1 MKQLLSALEFMQSK
15 NIVHR
20 VSRTLFCPKE
30 EFLRPILWLV
40 FFGIF
45 HFEGTVI
52 QIEKA
57 LINDTLV
64 FQKYPENFAFQLF
77 IILQKFTRETCY
89 FLKKKPT
96 F

>member
-20 VSRTLFCPKE
+20 VSRILFCPKE

-45 HFEGTVI
+45 YFEGTVM

-57 LINDTLV
+57 LINDTLSV
-64 FQKYPENFAFQLF
+64 SKVS
-77 IILQKFTRETCY
+77 
-89 FLKKKPT
+89 
-96 F
+96 